1 MATIQGIAGGLSG
14 KMGSVVFRQRGGQ
27 TVASQYQPK
36 VANPRTEGQNAARA
50 KFKLMSQLA
59 AIMERGIGT
68 MGATERPARGKET
81 PRNRFF
87 QLNYPL
93 VIIDED
99 ASEVTAKIPM
109 EQLQLTS
116 SFRTFAPN
124 FSAPETQADNI
135 SGDVRG
141 IASEITMVRLV
152 VVHYAA
158 NDLGGESS
166 QAFISEVQL
175 LDVQNGGFQYT
186 IQRPPGTTPEAT
198 LLAYGLIPSESAGS
212 VTLDNIHT
220 VERATSQVVLNKL
233 VRDGLLTETKTVG
246 FRTQYT
252 A

>member
-36 VANPRTEGQNAARA
+36 VANPRTEGQNDARA

-93 VIIDED
+93 AIIDED
-99 ASEVTAKIPM
+99 ASRVTAKIPM

-116 SFRTFAPN
+116 SFRAFNPN
-124 FSAPETQADNI
+124 FKENEPQQNNI
-135 SGDVRG
+135 SGEIRG
-141 IASEITMVRLV
+141 VASEITMVRLV
-152 VVHYAA
+152 VVHYSNSAPA
-158 NDLGGESS
+158 

-175 LDVQNGGFQYT
+175 LEVENGVAEYSVN
-186 IQRPPGTTPEAT
+186 RPPNTEGQVT
-198 LLAYGLIPSESAGS
+198 LLAYGLIPSESARN
-212 VTLDNIHT
+212 TTFDNIHT
-220 VERATSQVVLNKL
+220 VEESTSQIVLNKL

-246 FRTQYT
+246 FIREY
-252 A
+252 AA